1 MKERTNHMKHTT
13 LLVLLAAA
21 LLLTACQPA
30 IGNETESTLP
40 EISTTEVEQVY
51 EVPVDPSEE
60 TVFADTP
67 IVEEPVVVEEIR
79 ETVPE
84 MEHMGPEDAPEV
96 PRPVTKLGVE
106 MPRTD
111 GSTSTLPMDIAIHA
125 ALLETAPEELSWV
138 AHTKTYTSLQNLMNG
153 AVDVLFRT
161 PLGAT
166 ERETLAEAGF
176 AYTEEPVAGEGFVF
190 VVNADNPVDSLTSD
204 QLRDIYAG
212 RITNWSEV
220 GGEDLPIIAYQRNA
234 DSGSQNYMIAFMG
247 ATPLMKPVT
256 EQIPASMSGLLDVVA
271 NYENSRGAIG
281 YSVYSYSDG
290 MYEDAMKIKH
300 IRVDGVEPSFENMA
314 NGTYPLLGYNYAV
327 FSADL
332 PADSPVRT
340 IVKWIQSDAGQK
352 VIAAAGYVPYRH
364 MDGLTLPEL
373 PSPDLYTAMGT
384 GGPAGEADFDYEMLY
399 TQANDLPTFA
409 DANVE
414 KIIRDYINAEQAR
427 LDGITEAEMDTFVSG
442 RLTEYAGWAPSWQ
455 RKIQLRLV
463 NGYLS
468 VLSGIEYIYGYQD
481 APYYYYKP
489 AGAVFDMYT
498 GERLAF
504 SDLWPEG
511 SDFVPLLNAYLATEA
526 TTPYSGFGSTY
537 DMIHEFTGLEE
548 GQFVW
553 TMDQILF
560 MPGDIF
566 TEGVALSLDG
576 LHEEMSVSAPRD
588 MNGIFKD
595 TDKAVYKLL
604 RYHPFRDIGRAIVR
618 ETGVGGPFDM
628 KTTIWLL
635 DEKKAPLSPAVI
647 EKVNGYILNWYETD
661 YSKENL
667 TRVIEEA
674 GYPMETVER
683 YYVGPWADFDVVLYG
698 NRYLVASG
706 PDFLTVERKEEYR
719 AENERIELQVSGKLY
734 DEYGYWADYYFSA
747 LTGEA
752 LTMDEL
758 FIDDWETEAMVY
770 GGYYDAYPEAEPTSL
785 GTFAEVIGDGE
796 IDVVRISHYDRA
808 SGYDGTI
815 RDLTQP
821 AVITF
826 VFGEEVY
833 HVKIPREWI
842 R

>member
-1 MKERTNHMKHTT
+1 MKQTA
-13 LLVLLAAA
+13 LLVLLTTAI
-21 LLLTACQPA
+21 LLTACQPA
-30 IGNETESTLP
+30 APAETEPTPPETAEAIETLP
-40 EISTTEVEQVY
+40 PETEQEF
-51 EVPVDPSEE
+51 EVPVTPSEE
-60 TVFADTP
+60 TVFADTS
-67 IVEEPVVVEEIR
+67 IIEESPVVEE
-79 ETVPE
+79 TPVLVPE

-96 PRPVTKLGVE
+96 PRPMTKLGVE

-125 ALLETAPEELSWV
+125 ALLETTPEALSWV
-138 AHTKTYTSLQNLMNG
+138 AHTKSYTSLQNLMKG
-153 AVDVLFRT
+153 QVDVLFRT
-161 PLGAT
+161 PLSAS
-166 ERETLAEAGF
+166 EREDMAAEGF
-176 AYTEEPVAGEGFVF
+176 AFEEEPVAGEGFVF
-190 VVNADNPVDSLTSD
+190 VVNADNPVDSLTSN

-220 GGEDLPIIAYQRNA
+220 GGEDLPIIAYQRNQ

-247 ATPLMKPVT
+247 DTPLMKPVT
-256 EQIPASMSGLLDVVA
+256 DQLPASMSGLMDAVA

-290 MYEDAMKIKH
+290 MYEDSMKIKH
-300 IRVDGVEPSFENMA
+300 LQVDGVAPSFENMA

-364 MDGLTLPEL
+364 MDGLTLPEMQ
-373 PSPDLYTAMGT
+373 SPDLYTAMGT
-384 GGPAGEADFDYEMLY
+384 GGPAGEVDYDYEMLY
-399 TQANDLPTFA
+399 IQASDLPTFA
-409 DANVE
+409 DADVE
-414 KIIRDYINAEQAR
+414 KAIRDYIHGEQAR
-427 LDGITEAEMDTFVSG
+427 LDALTEAEIDTFLSG
-442 RLTEYAGWAPSWQ
+442 RLDQHPAWQ
-455 RKIQLRLV
+455 RKIRLRLV

-468 VLSGIEYIYGYQD
+468 VLSGIEYVYGYQD
-481 APYYYYKP
+481 APEYYYKP

-511 SDFVPLLNAYLATEA
+511 SDFVPALNAYLAKEA
-526 TTPYSGFGSTY
+526 TTPYSGFGVTH
-537 DMIHEFTGLEE
+537 DMIREFTGLVE

-553 TMDQILF
+553 TAHEIVF
-560 MPGDIF
+560 FPGDVF
-566 TEGVALSLDG
+566 PDGVVLSLDG

-588 MNGIFKD
+588 MAGIFQA

-604 RYHPFRDIGRAIVR
+604 RYHPFQDIGRAIVR
-618 ETGVGGPFDM
+618 ETGVGGHLDM
-628 KTTIWLL
+628 RTTIWLL

-647 EKVNGYILNWYETD
+647 EKINAFILNWYETD
-661 YSKENL
+661 YSQENL

-674 GYPMETVER
+674 GYPIETVER
-683 YYVGPWADFDVVLYG
+683 YYVGPWADFEVVLYG
-698 NRYLVASG
+698 NRYLIAGG
-706 PDFLTVERKEEYR
+706 PDFLSVERKEEYR
-719 AENERIELQVSGKLY
+719 AEDERIELQVSGKLY
-734 DEYGYWADYYFSA
+734 DKYGYWADHYFSA

-752 LTMDEL
+752 ITMDEL
-758 FIDDWETEAMVY
+758 FIDGWETVGQVY
-770 GGYYDAYPEAEPTSL
+770 RGYYDAYPEVEPTSL
-785 GTFAEVIGDGE
+785 GSFAEVIGEGE

-808 SGYDGTI
+808 EGANGTL

-821 AVITF
+821 ATVTF
-826 VFGEEVY
+826 VCGEELY
-833 HVKIPREWI
+833 HVKLPREWI